1 MFTYILYIQFKKSCS
16 LTQAKIDMTL
26 KFVIAF
32 KNQYTLNSLMSVS
45 KLDFV
50 SAQTRSR
57 LIKIISY
64 LSKNNFLN
72 TYQPKLYEDQ
82 VDIDIPISRGRR
94 APL

>member
-1 MFTYILYIQFKKSCS
+1 
-16 LTQAKIDMTL
+16 
-26 KFVIAF
+26 
-32 KNQYTLNSLMSVS
+32 MSVS